1 MRAMI
6 ETPRVMAEAVV
17 RVSIVWRAGVDTVM
31 EDDTKVLSNK
41 DTSAVI
47 EDYGGRGI
55 IASD

>member
-31 EDDTKVLSNK
+31 EDDTKVLSTK

-47 EDYGGRGI
+47 EDCGGRGI
-55 IASD
+55 IALD